1 MSLFSLTKV
10 WLTLKRHSF
19 ILLWS
24 QYLIYF
30 CILFYLLN
38 KKKRS
43 WFTEIGVYIVN
54 SPPGNLSTLPNKL
67 LQEIKREVCS
77 WNFLFWRQITK
88 SIYHKYKIRKG
99 LLILRTAETMHPIVL
114 LPCDVF
120 SRQMLS
126 HISAVHLD
134 GGSCWANAPS
144 LGLAHA
150 CHCIPPAV
158 LPHLY
163 NVPWVDMCK
172 PKYLERP
179 VQIYILPHEW
189 HISKCPNKHMKR
201 WNKQGFGFSSS
212 KIYAETS

>member
-1 MSLFSLTKV
+1 MFTLLTALLAISAHSQTNCCRKSKEKYAAGIFYFEDKSLKV
-10 WLTLKRHSF
+10 F
-19 ILLWS
+19 IT
-24 QYLIYF
+24 
-30 CILFYLLN
+30 N
-38 KKKRS
+38 
-43 WFTEIGVYIVN
+43 TN
-54 SPPGNLSTLPNKL
+54 
-67 LQEIKREVCS
+67 
-77 WNFLFWRQITK
+77 
-88 SIYHKYKIRKG
+88 IRKG
-99 LLILRTAETMHPIVL
+99 LLIPRTAETMHHIVL

-120 SRQMLS
+120 SHQMLF

-134 GGSCWANAPS
+134 GGSCWADAPS

-172 PKYLERP
+172 PKYLERS
-179 VQIYILPHEW
+179 VQIYILPHQW